1 MKEKLSTVI
10 KLILSL
16 GLGVGLMYWFIGRMP
31 ESEKLQ
37 TWETMKSANIFWLLS
52 IPLFGFLSNFSRAE
66 RWRYLLQSA
75 GYKPGFWNTF
85 FSVMIMYFAN
95 LFVPRSGDVLRCS
108 ILTKYEGIPV
118 DKSVGTMVVERFV
131 DLISIAVIGFIL
143 FVGQREKFLLLF
155 SKKAETAPE
164 SPEMTVIKYIVP
176 VLLVLGISGF
186 SFYVWKKHG
195 IEKFVTIVKEKMSGF
210 LHGLQ
215 SIRNVKNPMA
225 FIIHSILVWVCYI
238 FMTYFAFRALP
249 ETASLDI
256 WACLACLFFGGF
268 AMVATPGGL
277 GVFPITIKFV
287 LLQFG
292 IAASIGLPYG
302 LAVWAMQTLAGFV
315 GGILSI
321 GLLLLINRSNKL
333 VTKLA

>member
-143 FVGQREKFLLLF
+143 FEECLKRD
-155 SKKAETAPE
+155 
-164 SPEMTVIKYIVP
+164 
-176 VLLVLGISGF
+176 
-186 SFYVWKKHG
+186 
-195 IEKFVTIVKEKMSGF
+195 
-210 LHGLQ
+210 
-215 SIRNVKNPMA
+215 
-225 FIIHSILVWVCYI
+225 IIDFWH
-238 FMTYFAFRALP
+238 
-249 ETASLDI
+249 E
-256 WACLACLFFGGF
+256 FF
-268 AMVATPGGL
+268 
-277 GVFPITIKFV
+277 
-287 LLQFG
+287 
-292 IAASIGLPYG
+292 
-302 LAVWAMQTLAGFV
+302 
-315 GGILSI
+315 
-321 GLLLLINRSNKL
+321 
-333 VTKLA
+333 

>member
-1 MKEKLSTVI
+1 MVHWPNARIGKIANMGNHEKCQYFLVI
-10 KLILSL
+10 VYS
-16 GLGVGLMYWFIGRMP
+16 
-31 ESEKLQ
+31 
-37 TWETMKSANIFWLLS
+37 S
-52 IPLFGFLSNFSRAE
+52 I
-66 RWRYLLQSA
+66 W
-75 GYKPGFWNTF
+75 
-85 FSVMIMYFAN
+85 
-95 LFVPRSGDVLRCS
+95 
-108 ILTKYEGIPV
+108 TKYEGIPV

-195 IEKFVTIVKEKMSGF
+195 IEKFVTLVKEKMSGF

-215 SIRNVKNPMA
+215 SIRNLKNPMA

-249 ETASLDI
+249 ETTSLDI

-277 GVFPITIKFV
+277 GVFGPCKP
-287 LLQFG
+287 LL
-292 IAASIGLPYG
+292 GLW
-302 LAVWAMQTLAGFV
+302 AVFCPSAYYC
-315 GGILSI
+315 
-321 GLLLLINRSNKL
+321 
-333 VTKLA
+333 

>member
-176 VLLVLGISGF
+176 VLLVL
-186 SFYVWKKHG
+186 
-195 IEKFVTIVKEKMSGF
+195 VKEKMSGF

-215 SIRNVKNPMA
+215 SIRNLKNPMA